1 MTETEAIVVGSFD
14 TLPAAANAVNA
25 LVAAGVEHGAIRL
38 NVIEDEAGPADGNF
52 IIGNGLTAHGG
63 QVGPIR
69 ADGDEPYDPNLR
81 HPKQRSGQL
90 VMVQARDEAQR
101 ARIRQV
107 LRAAGGRLVEER
119 EDEAQ
124 HH

>member
-25 LVAAGVEHGAIRL
+25 LIAAGVEHGAIRL
-38 NVIEDEAGPADGNF
+38 NVIEDEAGPAEGNF
-52 IIGNGLTAHGG
+52 IIGNGVTVHGK

-69 ADGDEPYDPNLR
+69 ADGDEPYDLNLR
-81 HPKQRSGQL
+81 NPKDRSGQL
-90 VMVQARDEAQR
+90 VMVHARDEAQR
-101 ARIRQV
+101 GRIQQV
-107 LRAAGGRLVEER
+107 LREAGGRLVEQR